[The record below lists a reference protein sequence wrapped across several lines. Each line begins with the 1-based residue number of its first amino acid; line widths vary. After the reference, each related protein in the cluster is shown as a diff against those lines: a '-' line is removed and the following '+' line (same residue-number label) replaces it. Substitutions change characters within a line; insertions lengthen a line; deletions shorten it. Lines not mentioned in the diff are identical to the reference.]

1 MQTPAFDYIR
11 HGMTPFFRLAPWVG
25 RVERRSSPQAVI
37 VGVPYDGGTTHNP
50 GARFAPYDVRQA
62 SATFQS
68 YHPAHELDVFA
79 DLTVA
84 DGGNLVA
91 PPFNSEGM
99 RAVVQEGVT
108 DILAVDAV
116 PFVVGGDHSITL
128 PVLRALRQQFGP
140 IGVVHLDAHLD
151 LSGPETWG
159 AEHHH
164 GTVFRHAIK
173 EGLISDGGLHQVGIR
188 ASWRGADDAAAAAK
202 IGGRLYGM
210 DALDAA
216 DVRVVAETIRE
227 RLGGRPTYVSVDIDV
242 VDPAFA
248 PGTGT
253 PVAGGMTSRE
263 LLRFLRGLAGTRL
276 VGMDLV
282 EICPALDKSDLTSH
296 LGASI
301 LFEGLALLALG
312 KRGRG
317 AKHKGTTA

>member
-11 HGMTPFFRLAPWVG
+11 HGIAPFPARSEWVG

-68 YHPAHELDVFA
+68 YHPAHELDVLA

-99 RAVVQEGVT
+99 RAVVRRASPTSWRSTRCPSSSGGA
-108 DILAVDAV
+108 LHHSPGAPRAPSAVRPDRRGPPGRA
-116 PFVVGGDHSITL
+116 PRSLHCDLGG
-128 PVLRALRQQFGP
+128 RAPSRNGISARHQRG
-140 IGVVHLDAHLD
+140 LDQRRR
-151 LSGPETWG
+151 P
-159 AEHHH
+159 
-164 GTVFRHAIK
+164 
-173 EGLISDGGLHQVGIR
+173 HQVGIR

-216 DVRVVAETIRE
+216 NVRVVAETIRE

-248 PGTGT
+248 RHGH
-253 PVAGGMTSRE
+253 A
-263 LLRFLRGLAGTRL
+263 
-276 VGMDLV
+276 
-282 EICPALDKSDLTSH
+282 
-296 LGASI
+296 
-301 LFEGLALLALG
+301 
-312 KRGRG
+312 GRG
-317 AKHKGTTA
+317 GHDLS